1 MNEKNPKSNGAE
13 IPLAALPALE
23 NESLKGKIPLP
34 HWEELPHS
42 HFSGIDGTPSLQ
54 NVMLHFLRQGRLSK
68 EDAISLST
76 QAAILLRKEQNTLM
90 LQGPVTVIGD
100 IQGQF
105 YDLVKIFSFNGKLAD
120 SQYLF
125 LGNYIGGGGYSC
137 ECILFL
143 FAAKLAYPNSI
154 FLLRGNHESRMMA
167 SILGFELECSK
178 KYSAKVFNSVMVA
191 CQYLPLSAVVSERYF
206 CVHGGLS
213 PDISSIEDINF
224 IHRFR
229 EVPTKGAMC
238 DLLWSDP
245 YWDVENPSSAG
256 DGQTDY
262 YKPGAGVFDRNP
274 IFYENERRGVSFL
287 FNFACVRH
295 FTSVN
300 KILCIVRSHEAQNE
314 GYKLYRPHPNTNFPC
329 MLSLFSAP
337 NYCGTFDNKGAF
349 AHLTENNVSIRQF
362 FCSPHP
368 YELQNLNGITW
379 SLPFVADSLQGIIFE
394 LFAEKK

>member
-1 MNEKNPKSNGAE
+1 MNEGGQKNSGTE
-13 IPLAALPALE
+13 VPLVALSEAQ
-23 NESLKGKIPLP
+23 NESLKEKIPLP
-34 HWEELPHS
+34 YWEELPHS
-42 HFSGIDGTPSLQ
+42 HFSNADGTPSLR
-54 NVMLHFLRQGRLSK
+54 NIMLHFLRQGRLSK
-68 EDAISLST
+68 EDAITLTT
-76 QAAILLRKEQNTLM
+76 QAAILLRKEPNTLT
-90 LQGPVTVIGD
+90 LRGPVTVIGD

-105 YDLVKIFSFNGKLAD
+105 YDLVKIFGFGGNFTEN
-120 SQYLF
+120 QYLF
-125 LGNYIGGGGYSC
+125 LGNYIGSGGYSC

-143 FAAKLAYPNSI
+143 FAAKIAYPNSI
-154 FLLRGNHESRMMA
+154 FLLRGNHESRIMA

-178 KYSAKVFNSVMVA
+178 KYSSKVFNRVMVA

-213 PDISSIEDINF
+213 PDISSIEDINY

-256 DGQTDY
+256 DGETEY
-262 YKPGAGVFDRNP
+262 YRPGAGVFDTNP
-274 IFYENERRGVSFL
+274 IFFENERRGLSFL

-295 FTSVN
+295 FTSAN

-314 GYKLYRPHPNTNFPC
+314 GYKLYRPHPNGNFPC

-349 AHLTENNVSIRQF
+349 ARLTENSVNIKQF

-368 YELQNLNGITW
+368 YGLQNLNGVTW
-379 SLPFVADSLQGIIFE
+379 SLPFVTDCLQSIICE
-394 LFAEKK
+394 LFVEKK